1 MANNGGFFAIGK
13 QQWTKACSL
22 GLNHAVTLLVMARG
36 TGRDNC
42 TTSWSAE
49 SAFKYTGLAWRRG
62 NDAIAALCKAQLATK
77 EQSGK
82 RPRYKLSKPDSLEDL
97 IWLPNEFVTGAA
109 SEIPPLR
116 KLREGQSVEHL
127 ETLVELY
134 AAQDL
139 VGDGGISRSLF
150 RAPYDVRERICGR
163 GPFEIIGFSRSK
175 RVDHCSWSG
184 PLKRFQHAKVEDD
197 SQHPVWI
204 FLRSMERMGLLERAT
219 YLVESDNQD
228 AELIHQLEGDDLSQR
243 TADAA
248 AALADSL
255 PGGFSYEAQRFDFV
269 LPIPEHMA
277 KATVVGIMRLRY
289 RPKTTKTAAWYGRHV
304 ESCARYEALYN
315 RIAEGDFSGL
325 AA

>member
-1 MANNGGFFAIGK
+1 
-13 QQWTKACSL
+13 
-22 GLNHAVTLLVMARG
+22 
-36 TGRDNC
+36 
-42 TTSWSAE
+42 
-49 SAFKYTGLAWRRG
+49 
-62 NDAIAALCKAQLATK
+62 
-77 EQSGK
+77 
-82 RPRYKLSKPDSLEDL
+82 
-97 IWLPNEFVTGAA
+97 
-109 SEIPPLR
+109 
-116 KLREGQSVEHL
+116 
-127 ETLVELY
+127 
-134 AAQDL
+134 
-139 VGDGGISRSLF
+139 
-150 RAPYDVRERICGR
+150 
-163 GPFEIIGFSRSK
+163 
-175 RVDHCSWSG
+175 
-184 PLKRFQHAKVEDD
+184 
-197 SQHPVWI
+197 
-204 FLRSMERMGLLERAT
+204 MERMGLLERAT